1 MLLISVACLIGV
13 VFGLHYKFVVLV
25 PLTLAAGLAYSF
37 AGALHGQTIPAI
49 AFGIMLL
56 AFALQGGYMIGLT
69 GRDFHRTSSM
79 FSKVCSNTLYP
90 PHARYYQS
98 ERANV
103 T

>member
-49 AFGIMLL
+49 AYGIMLL

-69 GRDFHRTSSM
+69 GRDFLGQI
-79 FSKVCSNTLYP
+79 FSRFMAIPSK
-90 PHARYYQS
+90 RG
-98 ERANV
+98 
-103 T
+103 